1 MTPNIIV
8 VTSLV
13 ALLMS
18 QPVMWSGE
26 DLGNVS
32 VTPHSAPFH
41 ALAWAETTPDD
52 LCVASFSLNSKSASF

>member
-1 MTPNIIV
+1 MTLNLIVAV

-18 QPVMWSGE
+18 QPLMWSEE

-41 ALAWAETTPDD
+41 SYWL
-52 LCVASFSLNSKSASF
+52 SFTL